1 MGGILAPCSHPTF
14 ILPRSEVLAPSIG
27 CVIRPHIVKYHHP
40 ISLPVPQAKSGP
52 DLKNYMNTLIQQHL
66 QSTNTM
72 YESITNVLV

>member
-40 ISLPVPQAKSGP
+40 ISFTGTTGKIWTRSEKL
-52 DLKNYMNTLIQQHL
+52 
-66 QSTNTM
+66 
-72 YESITNVLV
+72 YEHAHTTTPTEYKYYV